1 MAARHSRKINS
12 GSRGV
17 VSSVG
22 AGFISLDGQIHTPR
36 SLVIPAMELIQILQG
51 VATVLVALLAGSML
65 FFSFVM
71 APLIFIKLD
80 IDVAGKFVRAVFP
93 WYYLLILILAA
104 LGALTL
110 VAFAPLNA
118 GLMALIAAST
128 AYCRQYLMPRINEYR
143 DRSRAGEAGTTE
155 IFDKLHRRSEVLNGL
170 QLLAVMAVLLHLAFV
185 QFS

>member
-1 MAARHSRKINS
+1 MNTI
-12 GSRGV
+12 
-17 VSSVG
+17 
-22 AGFISLDGQIHTPR
+22 FML
-36 SLVIPAMELIQILQG
+36 EG

-93 WYYLLILILAA
+93 WYYLLILVLAG
-104 LGALTL
+104 LSALTL

-118 GLMALIAAST
+118 ALMLLIAGST
-128 AYCRQYLMPRINEYR
+128 AYCRQFLMPQINEHR
-143 DRSRAGEAGTTE
+143 DRSRAGESGATK

-170 QLLAVMAVLLHLAFV
+170 QVLAVMAVLLHLVFV
-185 QFS
+185 HSS

>member
-1 MAARHSRKINS
+1 MIACRSDPDAALARYT
-12 GSRGV
+12 
-17 VSSVG
+17 
-22 AGFISLDGQIHTPR
+22 LMQ
-36 SLVIPAMELIQILQG
+36 LIQILQG

-80 IDVAGKFVRAVFP
+80 IDVAGKFVRAVS
-93 WYYLLILILAA
+93 YYLLILILAG
-104 LGALTL
+104 LGTLTL

-155 IFDKLHRRSEVLNGL
+155 VFDKLHRRSEVLNGCSAGRDGRAAASGL
-170 QLLAVMAVLLHLAFV
+170 RPVLLNPA
-185 QFS
+185 

>member
-1 MAARHSRKINS
+1 M
-12 GSRGV
+12 
-17 VSSVG
+17 
-22 AGFISLDGQIHTPR
+22 PR
-36 SLVIPAMELIQILQG
+36 SLVIPRMELIQILQG
-51 VATVLVALLAGSML
+51 IATVLVALLAGSML

-71 APLIFIKLD
+71 APLIFVKLD

-93 WYYLLILILAA
+93 WYYLLILILAG

-118 GLMALIAAST
+118 GLMLLITGST
-128 AYCRQYLMPRINEYR
+128 AYCRQYLMPQINYFR

-170 QLLAVMAVLLHLAFV
+170 QLLAVLAVLLHLAFV
-185 QFS
+185 EFS

>member
-1 MAARHSRKINS
+1 
-12 GSRGV
+12 
-17 VSSVG
+17 
-22 AGFISLDGQIHTPR
+22 
-36 SLVIPAMELIQILQG
+36 MELIQILQG
-51 VATVLVALLAGSML
+51 VAIVLVALLAGSML

-93 WYYLLILILAA
+93 WYYLLILILAG

-110 VAFAPLNA
+110 IAFAPINA
-118 GLMALIAAST
+118 SLMLLTAGST
-128 AYCRQYLMPRINEYR
+128 AYCRQYLMPQINDYR

-170 QLLAVMAVLLHLAFV
+170 QLLVVMAVLLHLAFV

>member
-1 MAARHSRKINS
+1 
-12 GSRGV
+12 
-17 VSSVG
+17 
-22 AGFISLDGQIHTPR
+22 
-36 SLVIPAMELIQILQG
+36 MELIQILQG

-93 WYYLLILILAA
+93 WYYLLILILAG

-128 AYCRQYLMPRINEYR
+128 AYCRQHLMPRINEYR

-155 IFDKLHRRSEVLNGL
+155 VFDKLHRRSEVLNGL

-185 QFS
+185 QLS

>member
-1 MAARHSRKINS
+1 M
-12 GSRGV
+12 
-17 VSSVG
+17 
-22 AGFISLDGQIHTPR
+22 
-36 SLVIPAMELIQILQG
+36 
-51 VATVLVALLAGSML
+51 
-65 FFSFVM
+65 
-71 APLIFIKLD
+71 
-80 IDVAGKFVRAVFP
+80 FP
-93 WYYLLILILAA
+93 WYYLLILILAG

-155 IFDKLHRRSEVLNGL
+155 VFDKLHRRSEVLNGL